1 MSNFIVEQNHPLIK
15 REQTYVLDRKLLTV
29 HSNDRDIS
37 KWPNSNHFEIELP
50 QHFSNVQSIR
60 LLNISL
66 PNNHYVFM
74 DSYQNTKLK
83 FTVKNGIDQAFMITI
98 SEGTYTGSAL
108 AAEIETKMN
117 RAVSDGVAGGAAAG
131 YNKFRCR
138 YNEVSNTFWFGNEG
152 DDFQL
157 NFDEKID
164 YGKLC
169 NQPKMWNNYSRWGLP
184 AYLGYKKKTYESTL
198 TPENSWFSPAV
209 PGAPFGFA
217 HEMQD
222 GPGNEWLTDATSN
235 NWIVNVDQFPKHLND
250 ENSICNVDLQGDVEV
265 YMELDKYNSMDE
277 LQPYVD
283 NSSGWFNNNYS
294 GKVKN
299 AFAKIPLT
307 HTNDI
312 YDRRV
317 VDSTR
322 NYIANISHYEPP
334 LERIQKLKF
343 KFRFHDG
350 RYVNFKCIPFNFT
363 LEFNMLRDE
372 QMRARIV
379 RVPPLYCL

>member
-29 HSNDRDIS
+29 HSNDRDIC

-50 QHFSNVQSIR
+50 QPLLNVQSIR

-83 FTVKNGIDQAFMITI
+83 FTVKNGINQSFIITI
-98 SEGTYTGSAL
+98 SEGTYNGSTL

-117 RAVSDGVAGGAAAG
+117 KAVSDGFAAG

-152 DDFQL
+152 DDFEL

-164 YGKLC
+164 YEEIC
-169 NQPKMWNNYSRWGLP
+169 NQPVIWNNYSRWGLP
-184 AYLGYKKKTYESTL
+184 AYLGYKKKTYKSTL
-198 TPENSWFSPAV
+198 TPENSWFTPSA

-217 HEMQD
+217 YEMQD
-222 GPGNEWLTDATSN
+222 GSGNEWLTDATSN
-235 NWIVNVDQFPKHLND
+235 NWIVNVDQFPKHSSD

-277 LQPYVD
+277 LQPYVN
-283 NSSGWFNNNYS
+283 NSSGLFNNNYN
-294 GKVKN
+294 GKIKN

-312 YDRRV
+312 YDRRI

-379 RVPPLYCL
+379 RVPPLYRL